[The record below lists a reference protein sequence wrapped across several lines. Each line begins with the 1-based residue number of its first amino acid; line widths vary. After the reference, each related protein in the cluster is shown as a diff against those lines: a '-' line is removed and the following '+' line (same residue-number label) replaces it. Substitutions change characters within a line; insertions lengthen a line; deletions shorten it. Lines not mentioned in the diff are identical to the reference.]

1 MLLNEKAKERI
12 KRTGI
17 KQRFLADKLGIHEVS
32 FTNILLGRMQVSE
45 ELVNRIAYELH
56 MDPDEIIQTQH
67 LEV

>member
-12 KRTGI
+12 RESGI

-32 FTNILLGRMQVSE
+32 FTNILLGRTHVSE

-56 MDPDEIIQTQH
+56 LDPDEIVQIRQV
-67 LEV
+67 EA